1 MAERKSHKREFKFIQ
16 SHTRVTLENGKN
28 ISSASRKFNMDRKR
42 IRECLKQEESIVN
55 QKRRGRSNGSGGTLR
70 FPLMNKHCTMI
81 FKKHGI
87 KRKQSNVAV

>member
-1 MAERKSHKREFKFIQ
+1 MAYILKKKKKKMAERKSHKREFKFIQ

-55 QKRRGRSNGSGGTLR
+55 QKRRSRSNGSGGTLR
-70 FPLMNKHCTMI
+70 FPLMEQTLYDD
-81 FKKHGI
+81 F
-87 KRKQSNVAV
+87 